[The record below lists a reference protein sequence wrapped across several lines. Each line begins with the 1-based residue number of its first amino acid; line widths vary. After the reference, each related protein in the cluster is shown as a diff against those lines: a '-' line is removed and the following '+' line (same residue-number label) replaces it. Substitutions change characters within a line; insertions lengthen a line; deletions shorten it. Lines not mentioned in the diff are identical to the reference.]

1 MQTGS
6 RHAAIWNCKSSF
18 VTVRKS
24 PNGAGQTHKST
35 GQALRFLPVNVAW
48 SFGFQRWTAK
58 ESRARRVLPP
68 APATFKF
75 LVTSRTHNQT
85 AGSPK
90 KGTGNQRRQEGG
102 CIRKQTSLSGQ
113 MWPVLPPSPGVACSD
128 FLPDASAV
136 VARQS
141 SDACFGPKRCAPI
154 AAALQGPAAPRGA
167 HRRACCQNRELPQ
180 VHPSVVI
187 PTLVSHGRRLHGV
200 LPRTEAGCP
209 GSFSAL
215 PVSRSVLS
223 STLKT
228 CRLLSEKLPT

>member
-1 MQTGS
+1 MSGHRADARSSWRNVNRPGQPMQTGS

-18 VTVRKS
+18 VTVKKS
-24 PNGAGQTHKST
+24 PNGAGKTHKST
-35 GQALRFLPVNVAW
+35 GQTLRFLPVNVAW
-48 SFGFQRWTAK
+48 SFGFERWTAK

-90 KGTGNQRRQEGG
+90 KGTGNQRRREGG

-128 FLPDASAV
+128 FLPDVSAV

-154 AAALQGPAAPRGA
+154 AAAL
-167 HRRACCQNRELPQ
+167 
-180 VHPSVVI
+180 
-187 PTLVSHGRRLHGV
+187 
-200 LPRTEAGCP
+200 
-209 GSFSAL
+209 
-215 PVSRSVLS
+215 
-223 STLKT
+223 
-228 CRLLSEKLPT
+228 